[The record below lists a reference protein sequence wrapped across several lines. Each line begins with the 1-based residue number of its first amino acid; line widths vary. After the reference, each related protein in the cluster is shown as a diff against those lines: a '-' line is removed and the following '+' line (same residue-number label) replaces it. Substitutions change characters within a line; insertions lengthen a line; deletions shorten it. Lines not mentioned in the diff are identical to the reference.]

1 MSAVRESGESF
12 PEEMS
17 FLLEDEQ
24 EFIRGGDLE
33 GDISGVGL
41 PEQRPLWQEGACTE
55 KPEWLEPRGQRG
67 WRAHRAVLR
76 GCASVPGLW
85 GAQRDASRGGTPSH

>member
-17 FLLEDEQ
+17 SLEDEQ

-41 PEQRPLWQEGACTE
+41 PEQRPCGRRELAL
-55 KPEWLEPRGQRG
+55 KK
-67 WRAHRAVLR
+67 A
-76 GCASVPGLW
+76 
-85 GAQRDASRGGTPSH
+85 